1 MQRRDEN
8 VLAARGLALA
18 HALTLLTIVAGCA
31 TARGPAY
38 EAASAQA
45 SRDEG
50 AGRFAEAARDYDVA
64 TSRADRQRDEDQSRW
79 NAAAATARAGDVA
92 GATRRFEAIAADEA
106 SEHQAEAAF
115 RLAMLRI
122 ESSDGERGWGDLE
135 QVPRRFPT
143 HGVAHVAVRKL
154 VQHADETGPRA
165 GLDELHALEAD
176 LGSTELAGL
185 VAFLEAEHLE
195 AVGDDR
201 AARNAYGRIADRWPY
216 PFGAFFDDA
225 LWHASLLD
233 EKFGL
238 YPAAIDDL
246 ERLLRQ
252 RETTSLMGSYER
264 PRFVAAMLRVG
275 ELYRDRLRDLPRA
288 REAFHRFY
296 TDFAHSSLRDRALWM
311 EAALWREGGDGRTAC
326 DRLATLVEKFPDS
339 RYVPCAIAQC
349 PALARPRTSGAPRE
363 CREYIA
369 RTTTT
374 GAGVEG
380 PRDGD

>member
-1 MQRRDEN
+1 MPRRGEN
-8 VLAARGLALA
+8 GGGARLVLA
-18 HALTLLTIVAGCA
+18 HALALVTIATGCA
-31 TARGPAY
+31 AARSSAY

-45 SRDEG
+45 SRDDG

-64 TSRADRQRDEDQSRW
+64 TSRADRQRDEDQGRW
-79 NAAAATARAGDVA
+79 DAAAATARAGDVA
-92 GATRRFEAIAADEA
+92 GASRRYEAIASDQA
-106 SEHQAEAAF
+106 SEHQAEAAL
-115 RLAMLRI
+115 RLALLRI
-122 ESSDGERGWGDLE
+122 DSSDGERGWADLE

-154 VQHADETGPRA
+154 VQHADEAGPRA

-176 LGSTELAGL
+176 LGPTELAGL
-185 VAFLEAEHLE
+185 IAFLEAEHLE
-195 AVGDDR
+195 AMGDDR
-201 AARNAYGRIADRWPY
+201 AARDAYGRIADRWPY

-238 YPAAIDDL
+238 YPAAIADL

-264 PRFVAAMLRVG
+264 PRFVSAMLRVG
-275 ELYRDRLRDLPRA
+275 ELYRDRMRDLPRA

-296 TDFAHSSLRDRALWM
+296 TDFAHSSLRDRALWL

-339 RYVPCAIAQC
+339 RYVPCAIGQC
-349 PALARPRTSGAPRE
+349 PALDRPRTSGAPKE
-363 CREYIA
+363 CRDYIA
-369 RTTTT
+369 RTTPT
-374 GAGVEG
+374 GDGVER
-380 PRDGD
+380 PRDGE

>member
-8 VLAARGLALA
+8 VPAARGLALVL
-18 HALTLLTIVAGCA
+18 ALVTIASGCA
-31 TARGPAY
+31 AARSSAFD
-38 EAASAQA
+38 AAAAQA

-50 AGRFAEAARDYDVA
+50 AGRFAEAAKEYDVA
-64 TSRADRQRDEDQSRW
+64 TSRADRHRDEDQARW
-79 NAAAATARAGDVA
+79 DAAAATARAGDVA
-92 GATRRFEAIAADEA
+92 GAARRYEAIASDQA

-122 ESSDGERGWGDLE
+122 ESSDGERGWPDLE

-154 VQHADETGPRA
+154 VQHADERGPRA
-165 GLDELHALEAD
+165 GLDELRALEAD

-195 AVGDDR
+195 AMGDDR
-201 AARNAYGRIADRWPY
+201 AARDAYGTIADRWPY

-339 RYVPCAIAQC
+339 RYVPCAIGQC
-349 PALARPRTSGAPRE
+349 PALARPRTSGAPKD

-369 RTTTT
+369 RTTST